1 MYILTDVEQE
11 LIETLSD
18 KRIIYVT
25 LMNNHRVARLHYFKH
40 YKL

>member
-25 LMNNHRVARLHYFKH
+25 FLNNHRVARLHYFKH